1 LRYFSALIHKDPDS
15 AYGLSFPD
23 LPGVFAA
30 AESWDGIAAAAAEAL
45 DLWFND
51 MPDILPAPI
60 DALSARPEIIAQ
72 IRDGAALIAIGYDKT
87 RAPCE

>member
-1 LRYFSALIHKDPDS
+1 
-15 AYGLSFPD
+15 
-23 LPGVFAA
+23 
-30 AESWDGIAAAAAEAL
+30 
-45 DLWFND
+45 